1 MKHKQKMNRYSAI
14 FAAALVLAACGQN
27 SKKAQSNQ
35 VATEIPPVRVT
46 VIAVQEQTVQQTEV
60 YSSTVQA
67 FAVNNIAPQ
76 SSNRIQKIN
85 VDVGSFVYKGQ
96 ILAEMDKVQLTQ
108 QKLQLSNSEKELKRL
123 KQLYQEGGL
132 SQSDYEAVELQYNV
146 AKASYDN
153 LEQNTILRSPIT
165 GVVTARNYDRGD
177 MYAMAA
183 PIFTVQQITPV
194 KLLVGVSETDYTK
207 VKPGQ
212 KVEIVADALPGKNFT
227 GKVNKVYPTMDAASH
242 TFNVEVLVA
251 NNDRALRPGM
261 YCKVTLN
268 FGARKS
274 PVVPDEAVVKQMGSG
289 QRFVYIMNDDGT
301 VRSSA
306 VTLGRHIGSSTE
318 ILSGVAAGDVVAVSG
333 ASALKD
339 GSKIEIVER

>member
-1 MKHKQKMNRYSAI
+1 MNKISAI
-14 FAAALVLAACGQN
+14 LAALAAALAVAACSQN
-27 SKKAQSNQ
+27 SGKKASSVQAETT
-35 VATEIPPVRVT
+35 VPAVRVT
-46 VIAVQEQTVQQTEV
+46 VAEASLQKVSQTEV

-76 SSNRIQKIN
+76 SGNRIQKIN
-85 VDVGSFVYKGQ
+85 VDVGSFVSKGQ

-108 QKLQLSNSEKELKRL
+108 QKLQLANAETELKRL
-123 KQLYQEGGL
+123 KQLYEQGGI

-146 AKASYDN
+146 AKATCDN

-207 VKPGQ
+207 VKVGQ
-212 KVEIVADALPGKNFT
+212 QVSIVADALPGKT
-227 GKVNKVYPTMDAASH
+227 IAGKVNKIYPTMEAASH
-242 TFNVEVLVA
+242 TFNVEVLVP
-251 NNDRALRPGM
+251 NSDKALRPGM

-268 FGARKS
+268 FGDRTN
-274 PVVPDEAVVKQMGSG
+274 PVLPDEAVVKQLGSG
-289 QRFVYIMNDDGT
+289 QRFVYILNGDGT

-306 VTLGRHIGSSTE
+306 VELGRHIGTSYE
-318 ILSGVAAGDVVAVSG
+318 ILSGVAAGDSVAVNG

-339 GSKIEIVER
+339 GSRVEIVER

>member
-1 MKHKQKMNRYSAI
+1 MNKISAI
-14 FAAALVLAACGQN
+14 LAALAAALAVAACSQN
-27 SKKAQSNQ
+27 SGKKASSVQAETT
-35 VATEIPPVRVT
+35 VPAVRVT
-46 VIAVQEQTVQQTEV
+46 VAEASLQKVSQTEV

-76 SSNRIQKIN
+76 SGNRIQKIN
-85 VDVGSFVYKGQ
+85 VDVGSFVSKGQ

-108 QKLQLSNSEKELKRL
+108 QKLQLANAETELKRL
-123 KQLYQEGGL
+123 KQLYDQGGI

-146 AKASYDN
+146 AKATCDN

-212 KVEIVADALPGKNFT
+212 QVSIVADALPGRT
-227 GKVNKVYPTMDAASH
+227 IAGKVNKIYPTMEAASH
-242 TFNVEVLVA
+242 TFNVEVLVP
-251 NNDRALRPGM
+251 NSDKALRPGM
-261 YCKVTLN
+261 YCKVTVN
-268 FGARKS
+268 FGDRTN
-274 PVVPDEAVVKQMGSG
+274 PVVPDEAVVKQLGSG
-289 QRFVYIMNDDGT
+289 QRFVYILNGDGT

-306 VTLGRHIGSSTE
+306 VELGRHIGTSYE
-318 ILSGVAAGDVVAVSG
+318 ILSGVAAGDSVAVNG

-339 GSKIEIVER
+339 GSLIEIVER

>member
-1 MKHKQKMNRYSAI
+1 MNKLSAI
-14 FAAALVLAACGQN
+14 LAAALAVAACSQN
-27 SKKAQSNQ
+27 SGKKQSAAAAETA
-35 VATEIPPVRVT
+35 VPAVRVT
-46 VIAVQEQTVQQTEV
+46 VAEVSLQKVSQTEV

-76 SSNRIQKIN
+76 SGNRIQKIN
-85 VDVGSFVYKGQ
+85 VDVGSFVSKGQ

-108 QKLQLSNSEKELKRL
+108 QKLQLANAQTELKRL
-123 KQLYQEGGL
+123 KQLYEQGGI

-146 AKASYDN
+146 AKATCDN

-207 VKPGQ
+207 VKVGQ
-212 KVEIVADALPGKNFT
+212 QVSIVADALPGKT
-227 GKVNKVYPTMDAASH
+227 IAGKVNKIYPTMEAASH
-242 TFNVEVLVA
+242 TFNVEVLVP
-251 NNDRALRPGM
+251 NSDKALRPGM
-261 YCKVTLN
+261 YCKVTVN
-268 FGARKS
+268 FGDRTN
-274 PVVPDEAVVKQMGSG
+274 PVVPDEAVVKQLGSG
-289 QRFVYIMNDDGT
+289 QRFVYILNGDGT

-306 VTLGRHIGSSTE
+306 VELGRHIGTSYE
-318 ILSGVAAGDVVAVSG
+318 ILSGVAAGDSVAVNG

-339 GSKIEIVER
+339 GSRIEIVER